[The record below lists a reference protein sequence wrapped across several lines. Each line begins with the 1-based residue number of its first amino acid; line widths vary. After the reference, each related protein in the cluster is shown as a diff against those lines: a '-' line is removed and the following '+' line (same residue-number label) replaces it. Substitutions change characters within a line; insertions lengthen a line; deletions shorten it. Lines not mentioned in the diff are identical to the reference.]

1 MEAKS
6 IGRFSAYTFGS
17 KYYEFIVRDNKTM
30 YCEEFPEFSC
40 CRMSIQ
46 PRFHLLSE
54 DKTKILSPVPV
65 GNSLGLICSF
75 EFDENVFEYLK
86 DNHMIIYSTDMA
98 YFYNLPDKAGYD
110 IDFQKRAFKHV
121 RDKEKILLKQ
131 KHGIF
136 N

>member
-1 MEAKS
+1 MEAKVV
-6 IGRFSAYTFGS
+6 GRFVAQTFGVKS
-17 KYYEFIVRDNKTM
+17 YEFIVRDDKTM

-46 PRFHLLSE
+46 PRFSLLSE
-54 DKTKILSPVPV
+54 DKSRTLSPIPV
-65 GNSLGLICSF
+65 GNAVGLICSF

-86 DNHMIIYSTDMA
+86 KNHMIVYSTDMA
-98 YFYNLPDKAGYD
+98 HFYNLPDKNGYD
-110 IDFQKRAFKHV
+110 IDFQKRAFKRV